1 MKINPKK
8 WIVALV
14 GAAMLALTGC
24 GGGGGTATVV
34 SAAQID
40 TQPASVSVNEA
51 QAATFSVTA
60 SGTGTLSYQWLK
72 NSADIPS
79 ATASSYTTPVTTRS
93 DTNTLYAVRVS
104 NSAGTS
110 VFSNPATLTVVV
122 PAPQIATQPASVS
135 VYENQTATFH
145 VTASGTGA
153 LGYQWLKNGNDIAG
167 ATASSYTTP
176 VTARSDTNT
185 VYTVRVDNQ
194 AGLTVLSN
202 PATLTVQPINLT
214 HLVIS
219 EVSSCA
225 FSYRTNCWFEIF
237 NPTNAVINLG
247 SYQVKSTSIDA
258 IAAGTITTQTF
269 TLPSFSIPANG
280 YVVISGNA
288 ANLTQRSTQM
298 LYLRS
303 GNMVPFWTAHGFI
316 ELLDPSSATVDFV
329 RFGTSIQTPVTAGQW
344 SGPSVAALPSS
355 ATDFGKSIVR
365 PYPNT
370 AYDDTNTSAD
380 WISVAWSTPAGRND
394 VPASAIDADGD
405 GIPSSAK
412 VSGGTYAGMDLYSMG
427 ARAGQKDIFIEVDRM
442 GSTDPGVIPLQA
454 SLQKVVDAFAA
465 KSIHIHFD
473 TGTLFS
479 STFSVA
485 NFNLGNTNSQV
496 PYEKCVTFDQTT
508 CASNTS
514 TRRSI
519 YDWKDEFFDLS
530 RRNVFHYLLFGN
542 SQNVDG
548 SSGSSGVAEVLGND
562 LMVTMGGSGWGLSTS
577 PGPGLNLL
585 TNWQAS
591 TIMHELGHNLNL
603 RHGGDVDTNYK
614 PNYWSIMNYMY
625 QLNGLDANPAAGTAY
640 VRWRKEMGDKTPTL
654 CTLTNSPCGLPS
666 QFIMDYS
673 DGSGTSLNE
682 ASLLESNNIGRG
694 GSASAYADWN
704 QDGTFTAT
712 SQSIDLNKDFSNTI
726 LTDYNDWGNLVLPF
740 TRYARSNSGNSL
752 VATQVKPA
760 IDPMSNDRQPAAQE
774 FSPPASFFQEL
785 RHVH

>member
-1 MKINPKK
+1 MEINPKK

-24 GGGGGTATVV
+24 GGGGGGGTATVV

-51 QAATFSVTA
+51 QVATFSVTA

-79 ATASSYTTPVTTRS
+79 ATASSYTTLVTTRS
-93 DTNTLYAVRVS
+93 DTSTLYAVRVS
-104 NSAGTS
+104 NSAGAS
-110 VFSNPATLTVVV
+110 VLSSSATLTVVV
-122 PAPQIATQPASVS
+122 PPPQIATQPAPVS
-135 VYENQTATFH
+135 VYENQTATFN

-153 LGYQWLKNGNDIAG
+153 LGYQWLKNGNDISG

-176 VTARSDTNT
+176 VTARSDNNT
-185 VYTVRVDNQ
+185 AYTVRVDNQ

-202 PATLTVQPINLT
+202 PATLTVQPMNLT

-219 EVSSCA
+219 EVSTC
-225 FSYRTNCWFEIF
+225 YYYNVNCWFEIF
-237 NPTNAVINLG
+237 NPTNAAINLA
-247 SYQVKSTSIDA
+247 SYQVKSTSINA
-258 IAAGTITTQTF
+258 TAGGTVTAQTF
-269 TLPSFSIPANG
+269 TLPSFSVPANG
-280 YVVISGNA
+280 YAVISGNVDS
-288 ANLTQRSTQM
+288 LPQRSTQM

-303 GNMVPFWTAHGFI
+303 GNLVPFWTANGFV
-316 ELLDPSSATVDFV
+316 ELLNPSSVTVDFV
-329 RFGTSIQTPVTAGQW
+329 RFGTSTQTPVTTGQW
-344 SGPSVAALPSS
+344 SGTSVAALPSS
-355 ATDFGKSIVR
+355 ATDYGKSIVR

-394 VPASAIDADGD
+394 VPTSAVDADGD

-442 GSTDPGVIPLQA
+442 VSTDPGVIPLQA

-473 TGTLFS
+473 AGTLFS

-485 NFNLGNTNSQV
+485 NFNLGQTASLV
-496 PYEKCVTFDQTT
+496 TYEKCVTFNQTT

-542 SQNVDG
+542 SQLDAG
-548 SSGSSGVAEVLGND
+548 TSGSSGLAELTGND
-562 LMVTMGGSGWGLSTS
+562 FMVTMGDWGLT
-577 PGPGLNLL
+577 LNQL
-585 TNWQAS
+585 TNMQAS
-591 TIMHELGHNLNL
+591 TIMHELGHNLGL
-603 RHGGDVDTNYK
+603 HHGGIEDDNYK

-625 QLNGLDANPAAGTAY
+625 QLNGLDANPAGSTAY
-640 VRWRKEMGDKTPTL
+640 LRWRKEQGDKTPTL

-682 ASLLESNNIGRG
+682 ASLLEITNVGRG

-712 SQSIDLNKDFSNTI
+712 SQSKDLNGDGSNTT
-726 LTDYNDWGNLVLPF
+726 LTDYNDWGNLVLAF
-740 TRYARSNSGNSL
+740 NRNSNTNSGNSL
-752 VATQVKPA
+752 VATPVKPA

>member
-24 GGGGGTATVV
+24 GGGGGGGTATVV

-51 QAATFSVTA
+51 QVATFSVTA

-72 NSADIPS
+72 NKADIPS

-93 DTNTLYAVRVS
+93 DTNTQYAVRVS

-110 VFSNPATLTVVV
+110 VLSSSATLTVVV

-153 LGYQWLKNGNDIAG
+153 LGYQWLKNGNDIPG

-185 VYTVRVDNQ
+185 AYTVRVDNQ

-219 EVSSCA
+219 EVSSCS
-225 FSYRTNCWFEIF
+225 FSYGINCWFEIF
-237 NPTNAVINLG
+237 NPTSAIVNLAG
-247 SYQVKSTSIDA
+247 YQIKSTSVNVSTGIP
-258 IAAGTITTQTF
+258 TTQTF
-269 TLPSFSIPANG
+269 TLPSFSVPANG
-280 YVVISGNA
+280 YAVISGNA

-298 LYLRS
+298 LYLRA
-303 GNMVPFWTAHGFI
+303 GNLVPFWDANGFI
-316 ELLDPSSATVDFV
+316 ELLNNSSATVDFV
-329 RFGTSIQTPVTAGQW
+329 RFGSSTQAPVTAGQW
-344 SGPSVAALPSS
+344 SGASVAALPSS
-355 ATDFGKSIVR
+355 ATDYGKSIVR

-473 TGTLFS
+473 AGTLFS

-485 NFNLGNTNSQV
+485 NFNLGQTASLV
-496 PYEKCVTFDQTT
+496 TYEKCVTFNQAT

-542 SQNVDG
+542 SQLDAGTNG
-548 SSGSSGVAEVLGND
+548 SSGLAEVLGND
-562 LMVTMGGSGWGLSTS
+562 LMVTMGDWGFTTTAGSA
-577 PGPGLNLL
+577 LNQL
-585 TNWQAS
+585 TNMQAS

-603 RHGGDVDTNYK
+603 LHGGDVNTNYK

-625 QLNGLDANPAAGTAY
+625 QLNGLDANPASSTAY
-640 VRWRKEMGDKTPTL
+640 LRWKREKGISPPAL
-654 CTLTNSPCGLPS
+654 CSLANSPCGLPS
-666 QFIMDYS
+666 QFIMSYS
-673 DGSGTSLNE
+673 DGSGSALDETN
-682 ASLLESNNIGRG
+682 LLESNNIGRG

-704 QDGTFTAT
+704 QDGTFTAI
-712 SQSIDLNKDFSNTI
+712 SQSKDLNLDGINTT

-740 TRYARSNSGNSL
+740 TRYSQSNSGNSL